1 MRFNYIFMYKCTNVG
16 CTLNEIF
23 PFHVGGWQI
32 LNLMRLQWM
41 PLHCWAGQILY
52 KFCTMNYE
60 TDDEKYNEA
69 GEPKL
74 GIIRDR
80 IYIFT
85 ILYVQWIRL
94 HFSAR
99 LQVHSSRLVYGL
111 SKNTFLWK
119 RELLKSNVIFQEKT
133 LIANHPKSKN
143 LEFWNANYFKSIAN
157 AMFSQRR
164 Q

>member
-1 MRFNYIFMYKCTNVG
+1 MRFNYIFMYKCRLYFKWDISFSCGWMTNF
-16 CTLNEIF
+16 ESD
-23 PFHVGGWQI
+23 
-32 LNLMRLQWM
+32 
-41 PLHCWAGQILY
+41 AS
-52 KFCTMNYE
+52 TMNAIALLSL
-60 TDDEKYNEA
+60 TNFVQIMYNELRNRQWKIKW
-69 GEPKL
+69 GRREPKL